1 MGFYE
6 MIFYFL
12 FIFYKFINEGGGG
25 GEETFKQTKRK
36 VEYEKLNHLKN
47 IQGD

>member
-25 GEETFKQTKRK
+25 GVGKKHSSR
-36 VEYEKLNHLKN
+36 LNERWNMKN
-47 IQGD
+47 